1 MAQGVLRR
9 RISRAV
15 TRGMACL
22 AVCVLMQACFKEE
35 ALKLPFTTY
44 EPAVMADG
52 WTVATPEAAGMDGA
66 ALTRVYR
73 DFHERSDLWQVRSL
87 LVFRHGRLVAESYT
101 KDTADRTRPT
111 AVWSCTKQVM
121 ALLTGMALERGLI
134 ADTADTVG
142 RYLPEAAAAHPD
154 KAAIRIRDL
163 LTMRS
168 GIGFENGGLYGG
180 SNQLLKQ
187 MPDNSLDFVLGLP
200 LRHAPGTAFHYSDGD
215 PQILS
220 AVLQAQTGQSVR
232 DWAREVLFEPLGMH
246 HYDWIVYRDGLTMG
260 AFGISATPREM
271 ARFGQLVLD
280 GGRWRGNPLV
290 AADWVATMTSPKVS
304 AYETAYHGLAFG
316 YYWWVDEARGVVFM
330 HGQGGQYVFVQ
341 PSAGL
346 VVVMTAEPNTQGTHQ
361 FTVTTAL
368 DVLDAVAGSISK
380 P

>member
-1 MAQGVLRR
+1 MAQGVLKRR
-9 RISRAV
+9 LGRALTV
-15 TRGMACL
+15 AAACMAACVLLPACL
-22 AVCVLMQACFKEE
+22 KEE

-44 EPAVMADG
+44 APAVLSDG
-52 WTVATPEAAGMDGA
+52 WAVATPEEAGMDGA
-66 ALTRVYR
+66 ALTRIYR

-121 ALLTGMALERGLI
+121 ALLTGMALEQGLLTDTMDAI
-134 ADTADTVG
+134 AA
-142 RYLPEAAAAHPD
+142 YMPEAVAAHPD
-154 KAAIRIRDL
+154 KAAIRLRDL

-168 GIGFENGGLYGG
+168 GIGFENGGLHGG

-187 MPDNSLDFVLGLP
+187 IPANSLDFVLGLP
-200 LRHAPGTAFHYSDGD
+200 LRHTPGTAFHYSDGD

-232 DWAREVLFEPLGMH
+232 DWAREVLFEPLGMR

-280 GGRWRGNPLV
+280 GGVWRGQALV
-290 AADWVATMTSPKVS
+290 PSDWIGTMTSPKVS
-304 AYETAYHGLAFG
+304 ARETAYHGLSFG
-316 YYWWVDEARGVVFM
+316 YYWWVDEARGTVFM
-330 HGQGGQYVFVQ
+330 NGQGGQFVFVK
-341 PSAGL
+341 PDAGL

-361 FTVTTAL
+361 FAVTTAL
-368 DVLDAVAGSISK
+368 SVLDAVAASVSM